1 MGMFDTVE
9 VHRKLPLKANGEVTS
24 KDVTALNKKFSWK
37 EIEFQTK
44 SLDNCME
51 HFKIGVNGKL
61 YVKRQKYKEPD
72 PKNRQGKKGKNLFD
86 NFPLLEPDG
95 KPWFEPAPKIP
106 TSLQFY
112 TNVELNKGKEYW
124 LEFEAIFLEGKLHQI
139 KQIILE
145 EIKLT
150 ELDFSGCTDIET
162 KYNQDDLYHYQKP
175 LRKFFKKFI
184 KWQEKILLG
193 KK

>member
-1 MGMFDTVE
+1 MGMFDTLE
-9 VHRKLPLKANGEVTS
+9 VHRKLPLKANDEVS
-24 KDVTALNKKFSWK
+24 AKEIRALKQGVKWK

-72 PKNRQGKKGKNLFD
+72 HTNRRGKKGKNLFD
-86 NFPLLEPDG
+86 NFPLLELDG

>member
-9 VHRKLPLKANGEVTS
+9 VHRKLPLKANDEVTS
-24 KDVTALNKKFSWK
+24 KDITALKKNISWK
-37 EIEFQTK
+37 DIEFQTK
-44 SLDNCME
+44 ALDNCME
-51 HFKIGVNGKL
+51 HFKIAVNGKL
-61 YVKRQKYKEPD
+61 YVQRQKYKEVD
-72 PKNRQGKKGKNLFD
+72 SKKHHSKKNKNLF
-86 NFPLLEPDG
+86 NVLPLLEPDG

-112 TNVELNKGKEYW
+112 TTVKLSEGEEYW
-124 LEFEAIFLEGKLHQI
+124 VEFEAIFLEGKLHEI

-145 EIKLT
+145 EIKPT

-162 KYNQDDLYHYQKP
+162 QYNQDQKP

-193 KK
+193 NKW

>member
-9 VHRKLPLKANGEVTS
+9 IHRKLPLKANGEVTS

-61 YVKRQKYKEPD
+61 YVKRQKYKEVD
-72 PKNRQGKKGKNLFD
+72 PKNRRGKKDKNLFD
-86 NFPLLEPDG
+86 DYPLLEPDG
-95 KPWFEPAPKIP
+95 KPWFEPAPTIP

-112 TNVELNKGKEYW
+112 INLELCKGKEYW
-124 LEFEAIFLEGKLHQI
+124 LEFEAIFLEGKLYEI

-145 EIKLT
+145 EIKEQQQPAL
-150 ELDFSGCTDIET
+150 SET
-162 KYNQDDLYHYQKP
+162 KYTQEKP
-175 LRKFFKKFI
+175 LRKFIKKFI
-184 KWQEKILLG
+184 RWQEKILLG

>member
-1 MGMFDTVE
+1 MGMFDTLE
-9 VHRKLPLKANGEVTS
+9 VHRKLPLKANDEVS
-24 KDVTALNKKFSWK
+24 AKEIRALKQGVKWK

-72 PKNRQGKKGKNLFD
+72 HTNRRGKKGKNLFD

>member
-1 MGMFDTVE
+1 MGMFDTLE
-9 VHRKLPLKANGEVTS
+9 VHRKLPLKANDEVS
-24 KDVTALNKKFSWK
+24 AKEIRALKQGVKWK

-51 HFKIGVNGKL
+51 HLKIGVNGKL
-61 YVKRQKYKEPD
+61 YIKRQKYKETD
-72 PKNRQGKKGKNLFD
+72 PKKHRGKKGKNLFD
-86 NFPLLEPDG
+86 NFPLLEPEG